1 MNRVQTVVEPVT
13 DNTVKTTTLTYWP
26 SGRVRTVQDDNTQ
39 ITTFEYDGSDLRT
52 RMVYPDQTSYQQ
64 WTYDDAKNLVTR
76 RTVGGETQNFEYD
89 ARNRPV
95 IMWWDGDKSWD
106 WASYSFD
113 AANRLTNANNE
124 NGAITRQYDDAGR
137 LLTEG
142 QNIYALGIA
151 KTVAYSSD
159 AAGRRTA
166 MGIVGTDYQF
176 AYGYDTLGRLDQ
188 LLNVQNSATG
198 PTTSLWYQYSYD
210 AASNETQRFC
220 PMNGVA
226 QIYHRDELG
235 RIDDL
240 SVQNIAAPN
249 YPGTPQVGP
258 GGAPL
263 ITNLPSILDA
273 LVNNALTT
281 VEEMTPAIGTV
292 ISSEHY
298 IYDAMSRATDVQRS
312 GTAANGNDHFD
323 YDYSGQ
329 LSAASYTNWS
339 GGGTRNVAYAQDNLG
354 NRSQVN
360 DSGSAQ
366 GYSRNGSYLN
376 QYVSAPAGPVSNDG
390 EHQITD
396 YAGLHYGSLD
406 GKLASITGNGNFY
419 FASFDALGRCI
430 TRSLNGRT
438 TYYTY
443 DGQHPIYE
451 WNPDGTRAGWNLFGQ
466 GIDEILLRADY
477 IIVPN
482 GQGYFFQQNR
492 LGSVTHLTNFVG
504 NPIEKYRYDAFGTPT
519 TLDPILG
526 YFNNRF
532 RFTGREYQEAFGIYE
547 YRNRAY
553 HPGLG
558 RFLSE
563 DPLGF
568 GAGDTNMFRY
578 CGGDPVNRSDP
589 SGLLWG
595 EIPGVAGGIGGLT
608 TGAIGGF
615 TFGVGNQIYSYAAGN
630 GFSWSQV
637 GFDTGVG
644 AGAGFGAG
652 LLVGTFVSVDPSAI
666 TEATLTDAALVGLI
680 AAAIT
685 NHLRPPSPPQAQPPP
700 PPPAPPPSS
709 TPSDPPPVYQDP
721 NGTRYDP
728 NGTALPGGEENSVPA
743 GIGSIT
749 PFAFPGYS
757 VVPVENESDFG
768 KGGMILINNQV
779 VRVYSE

>member
-1 MNRVQTVVEPVT
+1 M
-13 DNTVKTTTLTYWP
+13 
-26 SGRVRTVQDDNTQ
+26 
-39 ITTFEYDGSDLRT
+39 
-52 RMVYPDQTSYQQ
+52 
-64 WTYDDAKNLVTR
+64 
-76 RTVGGETQNFEYD
+76 
-89 ARNRPV
+89 
-95 IMWWDGDKSWD
+95 
-106 WASYSFD
+106 
-113 AANRLTNANNE
+113 
-124 NGAITRQYDDAGR
+124 
-137 LLTEG
+137 
-142 QNIYALGIA
+142 
-151 KTVAYSSD
+151 
-159 AAGRRTA
+159 
-166 MGIVGTDYQF
+166 
-176 AYGYDTLGRLDQ
+176 
-188 LLNVQNSATG
+188 
-198 PTTSLWYQYSYD
+198 
-210 AASNETQRFC
+210 
-220 PMNGVA
+220 
-226 QIYHRDELG
+226 
-235 RIDDL
+235 
-240 SVQNIAAPN
+240 
-249 YPGTPQVGP
+249 
-258 GGAPL
+258 
-263 ITNLPSILDA
+263 
-273 LVNNALTT
+273 
-281 VEEMTPAIGTV
+281 
-292 ISSEHY
+292 
-298 IYDAMSRATDVQRS
+298 
-312 GTAANGNDHFD
+312 
-323 YDYSGQ
+323 
-329 LSAASYTNWS
+329 
-339 GGGTRNVAYAQDNLG
+339 
-354 NRSQVN
+354 
-360 DSGSAQ
+360 
-366 GYSRNGSYLN
+366 
-376 QYVSAPAGPVSNDG
+376 
-390 EHQITD
+390 
-396 YAGLHYGSLD
+396 
-406 GKLASITGNGNFY
+406 
-419 FASFDALGRCI
+419 
-430 TRSLNGRT
+430 
-438 TYYTY
+438 
-443 DGQHPIYE
+443 
-451 WNPDGTRAGWNLFGQ
+451 
-466 GIDEILLRADY
+466 
-477 IIVPN
+477 PN